1 MEINQIRKKN
11 HCLVHMMGRYVLC
24 PRTSQGSAEK
34 EWVQGEM
41 WGLIHPQSNERSKT
55 GPVTLKNYLRLR

>member
-1 MEINQIRKKN
+1 
-11 HCLVHMMGRYVLC
+11 MMGRYVLC

-55 GPVTLKNYLRLR
+55 GPVTLQNYLRLR